1 MGDSVIIIHRVLLS
15 QVSLC
20 LYLHKNQEICHY
32 MLQWVHRVKVKY
44 LFILYQTIRSY
55 AFAGK
60 PFICTKCDTVLVNI
74 LIESQQEITVPY
86 ITLFCYLYCVCQML
100 NYFMY
105 IGVKQYSPYTTSV
118 TSCVYKTQRLLII
131 KCHMP
136 IHTERHVRRG
146 NKVRDYTRT
155 NGMPFTCMNCD
166 FDIVEKTSEILND
179 FKVVKCTRWDEWSID
194 IFSND
199 V

>member
-1 MGDSVIIIHRVLLS
+1 
-15 QVSLC
+15 
-20 LYLHKNQEICHY
+20 